1 MLEQDS
7 ANVKLALGAAK
18 VESTTIK
25 DASYNKVTPKD
36 DFEDSDYIQNITL
49 ATKIK
54 GSSFPVLIVL
64 YNAISF
70 GGLSWTFSDNSEVT
84 SDITFNG
91 HYEIGEYD
99 DIGDPPFAMYI
110 PSEIDESTVSAAMAK
125 AEG

>member
-1 MLEQDS
+1 M
-7 ANVKLALGAAK
+7 AK

-25 DASYNKVTPKD
+25 ETAYNKITPKD

-91 HYEIGEYD
+91 HYEIGEYE

-110 PSEIDESTVSAAMAK
+110 PAEIDETTVKAAMAK
-125 AEG
+125 AEA